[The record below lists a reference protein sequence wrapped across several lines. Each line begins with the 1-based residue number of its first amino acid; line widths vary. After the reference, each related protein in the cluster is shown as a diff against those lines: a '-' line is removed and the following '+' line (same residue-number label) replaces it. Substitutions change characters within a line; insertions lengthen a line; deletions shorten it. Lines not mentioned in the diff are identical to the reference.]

1 MYQITGDTGILNVPV
16 TSVDLSQLVKSC
28 LHALQHGVNL
38 RYGEHRDVILTESTH
53 VYTRI
58 LTTSIQY
65 ETTYLRLNIVRKVK
79 DESEILEHNVH

>member
-1 MYQITGDTGILNVPV
+1 MYQITRDAGVLNVPV

-38 RYGEHRDVILTESTH
+38 RYGEHRNMILTESTR

-58 LTTSIQY
+58 LTTSIEY
-65 ETTYLRLNIVRKVK
+65 ETTYLRLNG
-79 DESEILEHNVH
+79 E

>member
-1 MYQITGDTGILNVPV
+1 MYQIARDTRILNVPV
-16 TSVDLSQLVKSC
+16 TSVDLSQFVKSC

-38 RYGEHRDVILTESTH
+38 RYGEYRNVILTESTR

-65 ETTYLRLNIVRKVK
+65 ETTYLRLNIVSKMK
-79 DESEILEHNVH
+79 DDSEFLEHNVH